1 MNWWTYVLINI
12 IFEFFYHSF
21 PFFIK
26 PWRFFLIKFEIL
38 FNQFC
43 FYNVSSINNAIQGG
57 KVRTEHHIK
66 TFEIIQSCLT
76 EFEII
81 IVISENI
88 VFILE

>member
-1 MNWWTYVLINI
+1 MQ
-12 IFEFFYHSF
+12 
-21 PFFIK
+21 
-26 PWRFFLIKFEIL
+26 
-38 FNQFC
+38 FN
-43 FYNVSSINNAIQGG
+43 G

-88 VFILE
+88 VFILEGISNENTKKKPVSISS